1 MKSLSRRIVRQ
12 SFATLNDKPSCVMRR
27 SSFCSS
33 DFRLFDG
40 LTEHTAQSEA
50 KSREA
55 DLSMC
60 SNLSVNQED
69 AELKDSV

>member
-1 MKSLSRRIVRQ
+1 ML
-12 SFATLNDKPSCVMRR
+12 LNPPVLRR

-40 LTEHTAQSEA
+40 LTRQCLAATRLEA

-69 AELKDSV
+69 AEFKNSV